1 MGRGV
6 ISFGSSGPLDKVTC
20 WLRSNDEKASV
31 TGRGKFKGH
40 EIAMD
45 VAFFLSLEL
54 TSWLKDGKPGGEDQ
68 Q

>member
-1 MGRGV
+1 M
-6 ISFGSSGPLDKVTC
+6 TC
-20 WLRSNDEKASV
+20 RLRSNDEKGSV

-45 VAFFLSLEL
+45 LAFFLSLEH
-54 TSWLKDGKPGGEDQ
+54 TSWLKDGEPGGEDQ